1 MMLCII
7 SVFVAIEG
15 IHWQTGS
22 VICKFFNIC
31 IHDWLCVDQCYK
43 CVWFVQGGPCWTWPV
58 CRDTG
63 NVWRPCYCRAPPYWS
78 KTAPPDGHHST
89 QQVKNII
96 FKKRTQYESVTCDG
110 FKEGHVHVWG
120 TSILWP
126 TLYMYFTMKLYSNFI
141 YSSFYDFDIYS

>member
-58 CRDTG
+58 YRDMG
-63 NVWRPCYCRAPPYWS
+63 SVLRPCYCRVPPYWS

-89 QQVKNII
+89 QQVKIPAFRNRHSTKVWYVMVLRRDMYMCGAHPYCDLHCTCIYFQSFNEII
-96 FKKRTQYESVTCDG
+96 F
-110 FKEGHVHVWG
+110 
-120 TSILWP
+120 
-126 TLYMYFTMKLYSNFI
+126 
-141 YSSFYDFDIYS
+141 